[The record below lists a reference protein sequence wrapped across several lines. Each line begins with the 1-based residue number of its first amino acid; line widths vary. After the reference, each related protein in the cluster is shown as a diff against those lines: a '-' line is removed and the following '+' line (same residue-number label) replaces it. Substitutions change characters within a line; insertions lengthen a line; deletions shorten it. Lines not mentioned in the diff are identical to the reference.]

1 MQAGLGT
8 AIKWLDWKN
17 AAIRAGNLSELELL
31 LGDLA
36 AAIDDAE
43 RSVGFADNS
52 EFYCVL

>member
-1 MQAGLGT
+1 MQAGLET
-8 AIKWLDWKN
+8 AVKRLDWKN

-52 EFYCVL
+52 EFYYVL